1 LNRGA
6 GSPSSYYPVMS
17 LGFLISTASALAGI
31 SSLLPTWT
39 VDWHGRG
46 VERSNDYFQFLKIPL
61 GSDHLVVGSFG
72 TTEVSS
78 GFANYSSFERRTTDN
93 SDFIYFGKIADEI
106 CLDGFSASN
115 SCLTTG
121 SSYLYEIQISHA
133 SKQFSLRPLVSQLPS
148 TGPLSLILGM
158 NLSSSSIFLSNGIF
172 ASNES
177 DEVIQGRFYTSSNV
191 TYEFSTNLFSSARG
205 LEEAAALLP
214 SAVNCQS
221 LQELIFNQDNGFEI
235 SFNMISDYLNR
246 FSSDSLP
253 FWLDYCQITL
263 PTLFLRGIVMRN
275 LPAGRNDYYHQ
286 IESICNVKDISF
298 ISKNPLLTENN
309 FYSKNFP
316 FHCIE
321 DFLTLI
327 LFDQQYHIF
336 GTSNSSGKIFND
348 DYKLKYFYHAK
359 NSKSLQERIVSFHE
373 LLYLFRGLKDV
384 LPAYSEIGAN
394 FNLSLSTVTFS
405 LQDIS
410 PVFVKYD
417 SSQSS
422 NGDLPLVKERY
433 PLKGHFPDKKRMEI
447 IRKNIEYRKEWE
459 MTIKMIDNNPVSML
473 AEGDVYV
480 LVFVSFFHLAI
491 AEKEIFR
498 WKTSC
503 VSAVCHVVIKYL
515 IIPIYSFEE
524 NQIFTRYQQLE
535 NCLHDE
541 VHSKE
546 DCESVLKD
554 KRQIMDEY
562 FSSKPA
568 IRTVFLETKMFL
580 KEIYSQSHIIVLLQ
594 GLEMIYSF
602 IPPSSVSDPVQ
613 ESLANHSLSTYCQLP
628 NANFF
633 SPFKAVDSARYYCLS
648 SEITVATAVPLIPS
662 TAAVRNLKDHE
673 TKKETINIYGII
685 CKIKT
690 LMMFFNYMQNNY
702 QLKQASES
710 EFNRAMTSALID
722 WMELNPVA
730 VSLDLQRR
738 IFNPLEGMKQIKL
751 SANSHRFLSV
761 QKDEYSGNDLV
772 HQLFLNDLL
781 SPLSSHSVYD
791 PTTFRY
797 LRNSSVDVVYEIPF
811 QLFFDEF
818 ISTSSELFLPSQ
830 FGDLF
835 PRFLESL
842 PENILTFHEKE
853 DHRFYLAS
861 LSAEVTERNDNKRCR
876 ISFESFAQV
885 RHPSF
890 QFCPTFLSFSFSFT

>member
-1 LNRGA
+1 
-6 GSPSSYYPVMS
+6 MS
-17 LGFLISTASALAGI
+17 LGFLISTASALAGLR
-31 SSLLPTWT
+31 SLLPTWT
-39 VDWHGRG
+39 ADWHGRG
-46 VERSNDYFQFLKIPL
+46 VERGNDYFQFLKIPV
-61 GSDHLVVGSFG
+61 GNDHLVLGSFG
-72 TTEVSS
+72 TKDVSS
-78 GFANYSSFERRTTDN
+78 GFANYTSFERRTTDN
-93 SDFIYFGKIADEI
+93 SDFIYFGKTADEI

-115 SCLTTG
+115 SCLVTG

-133 SKQFSLRPLVSQLPS
+133 SKQFSLRPLVSQLPN

-158 NLSSSSIFLSNGIF
+158 NISSSSVFLSNGIF

-191 TYEFSTNLFSSARG
+191 TYEFSTKIFSFTSG
-205 LEEAAALLP
+205 VEDAAALFP
-214 SAVNCQS
+214 NAVNCQS
-221 LQELIFNQDNGFEI
+221 LQELIFNQDNDLEI

-275 LPAGRNDYYHQ
+275 SPVENDYYHQ

-309 FYSKNFP
+309 FYSKHFP
-316 FHCIE
+316 LHCIE

-327 LFDQQYHIF
+327 LFDQQYHRF
-336 GTSNSSGKIFND
+336 GTSNNSSSGKVFSHD
-348 DYKLKYFYHAK
+348 DYKLKYFYQTK
-359 NSKSLQERIVSFHE
+359 NSKSIQERIVSFHE
-373 LLYLFRGLKDV
+373 LLYLFRGLKDL
-384 LPAYSEIGAN
+384 LPAYNEIGTK
-394 FNLSLSTVTFS
+394 FNQSLSTVTFS

-410 PVFVKYD
+410 PAFVKYD
-417 SSQSS
+417 SSQSPNS
-422 NGDLPLVKERY
+422 DLPLAKERY
-433 PLKGHFPDKKRMEI
+433 PVKTHYSDKKRMEI
-447 IRKNIEYRKEWE
+447 IRKNIEFRKEWE
-459 MTIKMIDNNPVSML
+459 MTIKMIANNPVSML

-503 VSAVCHVVIKYL
+503 ASALCHVVIKYL
-515 IIPIYSFEE
+515 ILPIYSFEE
-524 NQIFTRYQQLE
+524 NQVFTRYQQLE
-535 NCLHDE
+535 NCLQDGI
-541 VHSKE
+541 HSMD

-554 KRQIMDEY
+554 KTQIMDAY
-562 FSSKPA
+562 FSSKPTL
-568 IRTVFLETKMFL
+568 RTVFLETKTFL

-602 IPPSSVSDPVQ
+602 VPPSSVSDPVQ
-613 ESLANHSLSTYCQLP
+613 ESESLADPSTYCQLTD
-628 NANFF
+628 ANFF

-648 SEITVATAVPLIPS
+648 SEITVATAVSFAPS
-662 TAAVRNLKDHE
+662 TFPSSAVRKPSSSRSSAKDHK

-690 LMMFFNYMQNNY
+690 LMMFFNYMENNY

-710 EFNRAMTSALID
+710 DFKRAMTLALID
-722 WMELNPVA
+722 WNELNPVA

-738 IFNPLEGMKQIKL
+738 IFNPLEGMKQITL
-751 SANSHRFLSV
+751 AANRHRFLSV
-761 QKDEYSGNDLV
+761 RKEDYSGNDLV
-772 HQLFLNDLL
+772 HQLFLSDLI
-781 SPLSSHSVYD
+781 SPLSSHAVYD

-797 LRNSSVDVVYEIPF
+797 LRNYSVDVIYEIPF

-818 ISTSSELFLPSQ
+818 ISTPSELFSPSQ
-830 FGDLF
+830 FEDLF

-842 PENILTFHEKE
+842 PENILTFHEK
-853 DHRFYLAS
+853 DGHRAYLAS
-861 LSAEVTERNDNKRCR
+861 LSAELAEKNDNKRCR

-885 RHPSF
+885 RYPNC
-890 QFCPTFLSFSFSFT
+890 QFCPFLSRFSLT